1 MSIPPTLAYLVLMGS
16 LFFSLL
22 AILSPG
28 TGIIE
33 VLALLGWFFT
43 AYAVYQLGL
52 TPWALLL
59 LLLSILPFAYS
70 LRLVGWKR
78 HLVLG
83 FALLGTVGGSLF
95 LFPNAQ
101 ATLWPPAVDAWVA
114 IPVSLGFMLVSW
126 VAVQQIRQAL
136 GQHPIHDLDALIG
149 QIGEARTRI
158 HHEGTVYV
166 RSELWSARSQKPIPA
181 GRTVRVIG
189 REGFVLLV
197 EEAEASSKS
206 A

>member
-1 MSIPPTLAYLVLMGS
+1 MSISPTLAYLVLMGS

-22 AILSPG
+22 VSLSPG

-43 AYAVYQLGL
+43 AYAVYRLGL

-59 LLLSILPFAYS
+59 LLLSVLPFVYS
-70 LRLVGWKR
+70 LRLAGWKR

-83 FALLGTVGGSLF
+83 FALLGMVAGSLF
-95 LFPNAQ
+95 LFPNPQ

-114 IPVSLGFMLVSW
+114 IPVSLGFILVSW
-126 VAVQQIRQAL
+126 VAVQKIRQAMV
-136 GQHPIHDLDALIG
+136 QRPVHDLDALIG

-158 HHEGTVYV
+158 HHEGTVYL

-197 EEAEASSKS
+197 EEAEASSES